1 MYVRR
6 IEITNIR
13 VIHRIVWQ
21 IAEPQLA
28 AGWHVIVG
36 DNGAGKSSFLRAVA
50 LALLGP
56 ESAQQLRQPWD
67 QWLAKGKKSG
77 QISVGVQGNPTLD
90 RFSGRGKTADTDEL
104 LAVVN
109 FSRQDGDGVALRGQK
124 AERHVWGKG
133 DGWFSASYGPFRRF
147 TGGDPES
154 RRLFY
159 QFPRLGRHLSLFGE
173 EVALTECL
181 EWLRELRFKQLEQ
194 APEGRLLDRIK
205 AFVNQ
210 EGFLP
215 FQARLEE
222 VTSSA
227 VQFID
232 GNGATVEV
240 ENLSDGYRSILSMTF
255 ELIRQLA
262 LVYGADAV
270 FDPLNTMKVNA
281 PGVVLIDEIDAHL
294 HPTWQRRIGFWFREH
309 FPKMQFIVSSHSPLV
324 CQAADPGT
332 IFRLPRPGYD
342 EEGYMVTGDE
352 YRRLVYGN
360 VLDAYGTEVFGESV
374 TSSDRSRGLRER
386 LAELNVKEIRDGLT
400 EEERTEQLRLRQTLP
415 TEAGTLEPHRAENP

>member
-1 MYVRR
+1 MYIRR

-13 VIHRIVWQ
+13 VIHKIVWQ
-21 IAEPQLA
+21 ITEPQSP

-56 ESAQQLRQPWD
+56 ETAQQLRQPWD
-67 QWLAKGKKSG
+67 QWLTKSKKSG
-77 QISVGVQGNPTLD
+77 QISVGIERDAKLD
-90 RFSGRGKTADTDEL
+90 RFARPIWKAEAHDL
-104 LAVVN
+104 RAVVN
-109 FSRQDGDGVALRGQK
+109 LSRQDGDGVMMRGQK
-124 AERHVWGKG
+124 AESHVWGKG
-133 DGWFSASYGPFRRF
+133 NGWFAASYGPFRRF

-194 APEGRLLDRIK
+194 AKEGRLLDRIK

-232 GNGATVEV
+232 GNGANVEV

-270 FDPLNTMKVNA
+270 FDPINPMRINV

-374 TSSDRSRGLRER
+374 TSSDRSRDLRER
-386 LAELNVKEIRDGLT
+386 LAELNVKELRDGLT
-400 EEERTEQLRLRQTLP
+400 DQERAEQLRLRQTLP
-415 TEAGTLEPHRAENP
+415 TDAGTLEAQRAENP

>member
-1 MYVRR
+1 MAT
-6 IEITNIR
+6 I
-13 VIHRIVWQ
+13 
-21 IAEPQLA
+21 
-28 AGWHVIVG
+28 
-36 DNGAGKSSFLRAVA
+36 LRATVSFIR
-50 LALLGP
+50 
-56 ESAQQLRQPWD
+56 EN
-67 QWLAKGKKSG
+67 
-77 QISVGVQGNPTLD
+77 GN
-90 RFSGRGKTADTDEL
+90 
-104 LAVVN
+104 
-109 FSRQDGDGVALRGQK
+109 GVAIKGQN
-124 AERHVWGKG
+124 ADRHIWGKG

-194 APEGRLLDRIK
+194 VPEGALLDRIK

-215 FQARLEE
+215 FKARLED
-222 VTSSA
+222 VSSSA
-227 VQFID
+227 VHFTD

-262 LVYGADAV
+262 TVYGANAV
-270 FDPLNTMKVNA
+270 FDPNDAMTVSA

-309 FPKMQFIVSSHSPLV
+309 FPRMQFIVSSHSPLV

-342 EEGYMVTGDE
+342 EDGYMVSGDE
-352 YRRLVYGN
+352 YRRLVFGN
-360 VLDAYGTEVFGESV
+360 VLDAYGTEVFGEGV
-374 TSSDRSRGLRER
+374 TSSDRSRDLRER
-386 LAELNVKEIRDGLT
+386 LAELNVKEIREGLT
-400 EEERTEQLRLRQTLP
+400 ANEQSEQATLRQTLP
-415 TEAGTLEPHRAENP
+415 TDAGSLEADHAQNP

>member
-1 MYVRR
+1 MS
-6 IEITNIR
+6 I
-13 VIHRIVWQ
+13 Q
-21 IAEPQLA
+21 
-28 AGWHVIVG
+28 G
-36 DNGAGKSSFLRAVA
+36 DPN
-50 LALLGP
+50 
-56 ESAQQLRQPWD
+56 
-67 QWLAKGKKSG
+67 
-77 QISVGVQGNPTLD
+77 LD
-90 RFSGRGKTADTDEL
+90 RFSGKGKTP
-104 LAVVN
+104 N
-109 FSRQDGDGVALRGQK
+109 GDDLRATVSFIRENGNGVAIKGQN
-124 AERHVWGKG
+124 ADRHIWGKG

-194 APEGRLLDRIK
+194 VPEGALLDRIK

-215 FQARLEE
+215 FKARLED
-222 VTSSA
+222 VSSSA
-227 VQFID
+227 VHFTD

-262 LVYGADAV
+262 TVYGANAV
-270 FDPLNTMKVNA
+270 FDPNDAMTVSA
-281 PGVVLIDEIDAHL
+281 PGVVLIDEIDAHF

-309 FPKMQFIVSSHSPLV
+309 FPRMQFIVSSHSPLV

-342 EEGYMVTGDE
+342 EDGYMVSGDE
-352 YRRLVYGN
+352 YRRLVFGN
-360 VLDAYGTEVFGESV
+360 VLDAYGTEVFGEGV
-374 TSSDRSRGLRER
+374 TSSDRSPGPPRTARR
-386 LAELNVKEIRDGLT
+386 AKRQRDPRRFDC
-400 EEERTEQLRLRQTLP
+400 E
-415 TEAGTLEPHRAENP
+415 RAERAGNAPPNATDRCRVPGGRSCSKSVTAHWQPQRSWASPDSRPRSTSLEHSIFVCRRGSTLQGTQP